1 MTELRPYQ
9 KEVIDRFEAGVAEGK
24 QRQIIVAPTGAGK
37 TVIAADIIRRYS
49 EASKHVL
56 VLAHRR
62 EIVLQTSAKLD
73 DNGIVH
79 GIIMAGHGFEP
90 LAVQVASVTTL
101 HVRAMRGSK
110 IELPQADLVVV
121 DECHH
126 ATARTWQQIIAAYP
140 EAVVLGLTATPCR
153 GDGRGLG
160 GIFDA
165 LVECPQVPELIEQ
178 GFLVPTR
185 VYAPTKPDLAGI
197 RVQAGDY
204 VECQLAERMDKPKL
218 VGDIV
223 SHWHRLAEDRR
234 TVVFATSVG
243 HSVHIRDEFLK
254 SGVSCDHL
262 DGSTPKEERDEIL
275 QKLAA
280 GAIDV
285 VVNCQVLT
293 EGFDCPDIGC
303 IVLAR
308 PTRKLGLFRQ
318 MIGRGLRPVEGKAD
332 CIVID
337 HAGAVYRHGFAEDR
351 VEWTLEPDQKAEN
364 PTHAERSERDIHS
377 RLVDCSQC
385 GALRTGGEACRHCGF
400 KPTPRPK
407 YLAAVDG
414 DLALATRNGKSVG
427 TFYGAEER
435 QAWHAQLTASHRHG
449 ATPPAGRPQV
459 PREVRGRG
467 RRLAVSSPRR
477 PRLKSGAGF
486 ARGKSP
492 MRRRSRPRHERQCQV
507 ERRPSRPPRTRPP
520 ASASPLRRRAPE

>member
-37 TVIAADIIRRYS
+37 TVIAADIIRRHS
-49 EASKHVL
+49 EASKPVL

-73 DNGIVH
+73 ANGINH
-79 GIIMAGHGFEP
+79 GIIMAGHGHEP
-90 LAVQVASVTTL
+90 LPVQVASVTTL

-110 IELPQADLVVV
+110 IELPPADLVVV

-140 EAVVLGLTATPCR
+140 NAVVLGLTATPCR

-178 GFLVPTR
+178 SFLVPTR
-185 VYAPTKPDLAGI
+185 VYAPTKPDLAGV
-197 RVQAGDY
+197 RVHAGDY
-204 VECQLAERMDKPKL
+204 VESHLAERMDRPKL

-223 SHWHRLAEDRR
+223 SHWHRLAEKRR
-234 TVVFATSVG
+234 TVVFATGVG
-243 HSVHIRDEFLK
+243 HSVHIRDEFRK

-285 VVNCQVLT
+285 VTNCMVLT
-293 EGFDCPDIGC
+293 EGWDMPEVGC
-303 IVLAR
+303 CVLAR
-308 PTRKLGLFRQ
+308 PTRKLGLYRQ
-318 MIGRGLRPVEGKAD
+318 MVGRVLRPAEGKAD
-332 CIVID
+332 AIVID

-351 VEWTLEPDQKAEN
+351 VEWMLEPDQRAEN
-364 PTHAERSERDIHS
+364 PTHAKRSERDVSS

-414 DLALATRNGKSVG
+414 DLALATRRG
-427 TFYGAEER
+427 TQDHEYTSAEKHE
-435 QAWHAQLTASHRHG
+435 WHQMLFAIQQQRGYSPKWAKANYHEKFKTWPVFSFVEPL
-449 ATPPAGRPQV
+449 PPSA
-459 PREVRGRG
+459 EVWSW
-467 RRLAVSSPRR
+467 V
-477 PRLKSGAGF
+477 
-486 ARGKSP
+486 
-492 MRRRSRPRHERQCQV
+492 RSRQIAYAKSKQ
-507 ERRPSRPPRTRPP
+507 
-520 ASASPLRRRAPE
+520 AAA